1 LDEWQKTKREE
12 IIGGICDHYSP
23 QILRDPEK
31 ALSAIEQEINSQEIY
46 QGNNWTGRGVVGD
59 TVINATIAGLEIARS
74 DCLAILKDANSK
86 G

>member
-1 LDEWQKTKREE
+1 MDEWQKTKWEE
-12 IIGGICDHYSP
+12 IIGGVCDHYSP
-23 QILRDPEK
+23 QIFRDPEK
-31 ALSAIEQEINSQEIY
+31 ALSAIEQELNSQAIY

-59 TVINATIAGLEIARS
+59 IVISATIAGLEIARS

>member
-1 LDEWQKTKREE
+1 MDEWEKTKWEE
-12 IIGGICDHYSP
+12 IIEGVCDHYSP

-31 ALSAIEQEINSQEIY
+31 ALSTIEQELNSQAIY

-59 TVINATIAGLEIARS
+59 TVISATIAGLEIVRS
-74 DCLAILKDANSK
+74 DCLVILKDANSK